1 LEPELEEGEVKYCP
15 DCGAIID
22 PCETYCPNCGVL
34 AQVRQTQPESLLL
47 IFSRCAVAVAGIFS
61 LLSIIVNFM
70 VVLESSSWVLY
81 DKNARDILVLVFS
94 SMSLLSI
101 VGAFY
106 AFESGHKR
114 WNTQRSKL
122 VFSSAMLM
130 VLLGSLDVA
139 LGLVVHGIVASSSIF
154 WPVYYTREAIAA
166 RQSIIGS
173 IASVLLVAG
182 AFIVPLSLP
191 GLVVSTRGKSVEDP
205 FVP

>member
-1 LEPELEEGEVKYCP
+1 MEPELEEGEVKYCP
-15 DCGAIID
+15 DCGTIID

-34 AQVRQTQPESLLL
+34 AQVRQTQPEHLLL
-47 IFSRCAVAVAGIFS
+47 VFSRCAVAVAGIFS

-81 DKNARDILVLVFS
+81 NKIARDTLVVVFS

-114 WNTQRSKL
+114 WNKQRSKL
-122 VFSSAMLM
+122 VFSSAMLL

-139 LGLVVHGIVASSSIF
+139 LGFAVHGIIASSSIS
-154 WPVYYTREAIAA
+154 WPGYYTREVIAA
-166 RQSIIGS
+166 RQGMIGS

-182 AFIVPLSLP
+182 AFIALLSLP
-191 GLVVSTRGKSVEDP
+191 GLVAVNRGKNAEGP